1 MVKTTQEIIILA
13 VIVVLFTVSSFVFGA
28 DGTLLFKLLSNGREV
43 VPDKREVVLRLES
56 FKGKFGKY
64 PGELGRIGIARQY
77 GSVLLEYMSQDD
89 RFELCYQYF
98 PYLNGTSVCY
108 DSKVGEW
115 QIR

>member
-13 VIVVLFTVSSFVFGA
+13 VIVVLFAVSSFVFGA
-28 DGTLLFKLLSNGREV
+28 DGTLLVKLLSNSRDV
-43 VPDKREVVLRLES
+43 VPDKKVVVLRLEAFRIQS
-56 FKGKFGKY
+56 GKY
-64 PGELGRIGIARQY
+64 PEELGRIGIGRQY
-77 GSVLLEYMSQDD
+77 GSVLLEYLSQKD

-98 PYLNGTSVCY
+98 PYLNGTATCY